1 MRVVIAGGSGFLGR
15 ALSAR
20 LVAGGHDVTI
30 LTRSAT
36 DRPGGPRVVLWTPNG
51 HADVWLHALDGADA
65 IVNLTGAGIADR
77 RWTPARKAELRS
89 SRLLPT
95 QSLVHAIESV
105 GRRPNVFIQGSGI
118 GYYGASLDDREIDE
132 SRPAGGDFLG
142 RLCVEWESA
151 AAPIAALGCRV
162 VYVRT
167 GLVMGRHG
175 GALPKMA
182 LPFRL
187 FAGGPTGTGRQYM
200 PWIHLDDWIALV
212 AWAIGSP
219 TVAGPLNA
227 CAPAPVTNETFAR
240 TLGHALGRPSWLR
253 APAVALHLILGTE
266 FADLLLLNGQR
277 AIPRRAR
284 DLQFSFSHSELDE
297 ALADLFP
304 V

>member
-20 LVAGGHDVTI
+20 LIAGGHDVTI
-30 LTRSAT
+30 LTRGAT
-36 DRPGGPRVVLWTPNG
+36 DRPGGPRVVLWNPNG
-51 HADVWLHALDGADA
+51 HADVWLRALDGADA

-105 GRRPNVFIQGSGI
+105 GRRPSVFIQGSGI

-132 SRPAGGDFLG
+132 SQPAGGDFLG
-142 RLCVEWESA
+142 RLCVEWESS
-151 AAPIAALGCRV
+151 AAPIAALGCRM
-162 VYVRT
+162 VYMRT
-167 GLVMGRHG
+167 GLVMGREG

-187 FAGGPTGTGRQYM
+187 FAGGPAGTGRQYM

-212 AWAIGSP
+212 AWAIGNP
-219 TVAGPLNA
+219 AVAGPLNA
-227 CAPAPVTNETFAR
+227 CAPTPVTNATFAR
-240 TLGHALGRPSWLR
+240 ALGDALGRPSWLR
-253 APAVALHLILGTE
+253 APAFALRLALGAE
-266 FADLLLLNGQR
+266 FADLMLLNGQR
-277 AIPRRAR
+277 AVPRRALER
-284 DLQFSFSHSELDE
+284 RFSFSHGELGA
-297 ALADLFP
+297 ALSDLFP
-304 V
+304 A

>member
-20 LVAGGHDVTI
+20 LIAGGHDVTI
-30 LTRSAT
+30 LTRGAA
-36 DRPGGPRVVLWTPNG
+36 DRPGGPRVVIWNPDG
-51 HADVWLHALDGADA
+51 HADIWLRALDGADA
-65 IVNLTGAGIADR
+65 IVNLAGAGIADR

-89 SRLLPT
+89 SRLRPT
-95 QSLVHAIESV
+95 QSLAHAIETV
-105 GRRPNVFIQGSGI
+105 GQRPSVFIQGSGI

-132 SRPAGGDFLG
+132 SHRAGGDFLG
-142 RLCVEWESA
+142 RLCVEWESS
-151 AAPIAALGCRV
+151 AAPIATLGCRV

-167 GLVMGRHG
+167 GLVMGRDG

-200 PWIHLDDWIALV
+200 PWIHLDDWVALV
-212 AWAIGSP
+212 AWAIGNP
-219 TVAGPLNA
+219 AVAGPLNA
-227 CAPAPVTNETFAR
+227 CAPAPVTNDAFAR
-240 TLGHALGRPSWLR
+240 ALGRALGRPSWLR
-253 APAVALHLILGTE
+253 APAFALHLALGTE

-284 DLQFSFSHSELDE
+284 DLQFSFSHGDLDA